1 MTTELPQIFVLH
13 VREDYEDRAAHID
26 AMMKRLGLQ
35 FEYILDGDMSDLSP
49 KILDRWFAGQMKCVQ
64 GATSCACKHLIACQQ
79 IVSRELSGAL
89 VLEDDI
95 VLTPRYEEVA
105 KHTLAELPAGVPAII
120 SYEETRLR
128 YVPRSKRR
136 KGQYLYTGDR
146 DRFAGAIYINAA
158 GARVILEEAEKDG
171 LDCPIDIFHRR
182 LLDQGKLKYYW
193 SHPCTAVQGS
203 FNGLFH
209 TGFDA
214 RRNTNSSAKAMIW
227 KVKRLYRKL
236 LYFLR

>member
-13 VREDYEDRAAHID
+13 VREGYEDRATHID
-26 AMMKRLGLQ
+26 SMMARLGLP
-35 FEYILDGDMSDLSP
+35 FEYILDGDKADLTP
-49 KILDRWFAGQMKCVQ
+49 EILEHWFAGPMKCVQ
-64 GATSCACKHLIACQQ
+64 GATSCAFKHLIACQK
-79 IVSRELSGAL
+79 IVSQALPGAL

-95 VLTPRYEEVA
+95 VLSPRHEEVT
-105 KHTLAELPAGVPAII
+105 KHTVAELPAAEPAII

-128 YVPRSKRR
+128 YVPRSRRR

-158 GARVILEEAEKDG
+158 GARVILEEAEKNG

-182 LLDQGKLKYYW
+182 LLGQGCLKYYW

-203 FNGLFH
+203 FNGLFR

-214 RRNTNSSAKAMIW
+214 RRSTNSSAKAMIW
-227 KVKRLYRKL
+227 KAKRLYRKL
-236 LYFLR
+236 LYFFR